1 MSRGLKQRLSP
12 APPRAVLAEQHA
24 LPGGGA
30 ADKLTGRLFSL
41 AP

>member
-1 MSRGLKQRLSP
+1 MRRGVKERLSP

-24 LPGGGA
+24 LPEGGA
-30 ADKLTGRLFSL
+30 ADKLTGRLLSL